1 MNKLSFLNQLDN
13 SNIRYNLNEP
23 MSCHTSF
30 KTGGAADVFVAPSK
44 IEELKFVLA
53 AAKQNDVAVF
63 LLGKGSN
70 LLVSDDGIE
79 GVVISLANLSDIAVD
94 GEEITCA
101 AGAPLSA
108 LCIKARE
115 NCLTGLEFAYG
126 IPGSVGGA
134 VYMNAGAYDGEISN
148 VIKSA
153 KVMDFD
159 GNIITIN
166 REDMCLGYRTSIFM
180 KEKYVVLSATFE
192 LKTAEKET
200 ISSRMEEL
208 MSRRKEKQPLNYPSA
223 GSTFKRP
230 VGNFAGALIEKNG
243 LKNFSIGGA
252 MVSELHAG
260 FVINY
265 NKATTN
271 DILRLIQHI
280 QKTVYKA
287 DGILLQ
293 TEVLF
298 VGRVSD
304 SQLLPYKSVDEIK
317 F

>member
-13 SNIRYNLNEP
+13 SNIRYNLNES

-30 KTGGAADVFVAPSK
+30 KTGGAADIFVAPYTTD
-44 IEELKFVLA
+44 ELKLVLA
-53 AAKQNDVAVF
+53 AAKQNDIAVF
-63 LLGKGSN
+63 VLGKGSN

-79 GVVISLANLSDIAVD
+79 GVVISLANLSNIAVN
-94 GEEITCA
+94 GEEITCSS
-101 AGAPLSA
+101 GTPLSA

-148 VIKSA
+148 VIISA
-153 KVMDFD
+153 EVMDFD
-159 GNIITIN
+159 GNVFTIN
-166 REDMCLGYRTSIFM
+166 REEMCLGYRTSVFS
-180 KEKYVVLSATFE
+180 KEKYVILSATFK
-192 LKTAEKET
+192 LSKADKEK
-200 ISSRMEEL
+200 ISLRMEEL

-230 VGNFAGALIEKNG
+230 EGHFAGALIEKNR
-243 LKNFSIGGA
+243 LKGFSIGGA

-271 DILRLIQHI
+271 DILKLIQHI

-287 DGILLQ
+287 DGVLLK

-298 VGRVSD
+298 VGRVID
-304 SQLLPYKSVDEIK
+304 SKLLPYKAAEEI
-317 F
+317 